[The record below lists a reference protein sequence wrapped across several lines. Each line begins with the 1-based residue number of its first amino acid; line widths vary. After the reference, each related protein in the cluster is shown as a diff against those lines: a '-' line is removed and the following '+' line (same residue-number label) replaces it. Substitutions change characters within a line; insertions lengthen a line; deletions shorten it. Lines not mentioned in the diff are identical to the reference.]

1 METIQDQVIF
11 IQEHEAS
18 PTANNENKRHNP
30 GLKALLSMRNCHIT
44 LDKEYEELLNIEAE
58 LDAVNKS
65 GLTQIT
71 TDDNADIQA
80 NWKNQVNNVDEAIN
94 GLKKSLEAEKEK
106 IGKKEVTNFT
116 DLWNSLSA
124 DVKKLREGSKKSA
137 NLGFE
142 ILPEALHTNWKDEF
156 VSLQAPL
163 TEQLISHVE
172 TCIVLLRMIEKYS
185 PEELDVITK
194 IVVDKIPLDFTYSEA
209 LVYEKDYFK
218 ALVDFKQEFKEEK
231 NLWDKFLDI
240 LAGGTHQQPS
250 EHVMMERWI
259 EGEKG
264 DLT

>member
-1 METIQDQVIF
+1 METIQNQLIPL
-11 IQEHEAS
+11 QEKVAAAS
-18 PTANNENKRHNP
+18 VSNEIHQHNP

-44 LDKEYEELLNIEAE
+44 LEKEYEQLLNIEAE
-58 LDAVNKS
+58 LVAVNKS
-65 GLTQIT
+65 GFIQIT
-71 TDDNADIQA
+71 THGNADMQA
-80 NWKNQVNNVDEAIN
+80 NWIEQVDLMNLAITSLN
-94 GLKKSLEAEKEK
+94 KSLEAEKDK

-124 DVKKLREGSKKSA
+124 DVKKLRESSKKSVS
-137 NLGFE
+137 LGFE
-142 ILPEALHTNWKDEF
+142 FLPDSFHTNWKDEF
-156 VSLQAPL
+156 VNIQVPL